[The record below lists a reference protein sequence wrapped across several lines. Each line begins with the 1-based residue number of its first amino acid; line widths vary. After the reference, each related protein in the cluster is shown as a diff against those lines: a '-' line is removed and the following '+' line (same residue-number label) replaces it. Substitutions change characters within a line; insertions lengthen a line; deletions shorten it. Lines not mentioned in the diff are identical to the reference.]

1 MKKERLK
8 PNILTKQ
15 PIQGL
20 LQESLQQKKN
30 WIKVTLL
37 DLWLWLSQKP
47 KTWAFFDKER
57 FIQEIY
63 IVLKL
68 WNLGFKI
75 SSLIPSAWC
84 IGLISNLM
92 TCDMSG
98 VTQFC
103 FISII
108 NLRSSRIS
116 SVYITAIP
124 NKIFWDQFT
133 KFSKLQVL
141 QKVKYLALF
150 QFLSTIS
157 KFLCLQRI
165 LVTRLCLPSI
175 LKFSL
180 KYRIS

>member
-68 WNLGFKI
+68 WNLSFKI

-108 NLRSSRIS
+108 NLRKSRIS
-116 SVYITAIP
+116 SVYITASPTKYFEINLQNLVNFNFYRRWNIWLCSNLLP
-124 NKIFWDQFT
+124 LLANFYVCRGYWELGYACPQFWN
-133 KFSKLQVL
+133 
-141 QKVKYLALF
+141 
-150 QFLSTIS
+150 FL
-157 KFLCLQRI
+157 
-165 LVTRLCLPSI
+165 
-175 LKFSL
+175 
-180 KYRIS
+180 

>member
-1 MKKERLK
+1 MSINVVTSVEERNIEAQYLNKTRVYYKKVYNK
-8 PNILTKQ
+8 
-15 PIQGL
+15 
-20 LQESLQQKKN
+20 KKN
-30 WIKVTLL
+30 WIKVILL

-47 KTWAFFDKER
+47 KTWAIFDKER

-75 SSLIPSAWC
+75 S
-84 IGLISNLM
+84 GLILACLVYWTHIKFNDLWHVRRNSVLLYFNHQLKK
-92 TCDMSG
+92 
-98 VTQFC
+98 
-103 FISII
+103 
-108 NLRSSRIS
+108 SRIS

-133 KFSKLQVL
+133 KFSKLQFL

-157 KFLCLQRI
+157 KYWELGYAC
-165 LVTRLCLPSI
+165 P
-175 LKFSL
+175 
-180 KYRIS
+180 